1 MKKTTTLYKDVV
13 GYIEAVESGKEI
25 ANEDIKKQ
33 CRLVKTALD
42 TEDLILEA
50 ERYDKY
56 IGVAQAMYKE
66 VFPWE
71 RFLIGVSLC
80 IYDSKHQ
87 PRWHEIM
94 VMIGRGNGKDGIIA
108 SISLAMV
115 SRHNPIRNY
124 DVDICANNEEQSVR
138 PVQDVVEFLEQ
149 PESVIRNKS
158 SFYWTKEGVQG
169 LANRGRIKGHTN
181 SPKGKDGLRSGC
193 VVLNEV
199 HQYEDYANIDVFTTG
214 LGKKAEP
221 RIFMFTTN
229 GFVRDGV
236 LDNKLREA
244 DDVLNGLV
252 ADEGRLYLLYRLD
265 NKDEVH
271 DEEMWVKANPS
282 LPYMPNLLLEIRREY
297 RQWKTAPFNLPGFM
311 AKRMNLPETASERAV
326 VDYEYIKAT
335 NQPLIDLAGMSCV
348 CGVDLSKT
356 TDMCSA
362 SLLFKGNGTRY
373 VINHSWI
380 CKASQDWNKIKVR
393 DRFPE
398 WEQMGLLTIVDDL
411 EINPA
416 LVCGWINQQKM
427 KYNIQKVCMDDFR
440 QSIFAYEL
448 AKIGFTKDRKNVK
461 FVRLTDVAK
470 AVPVIESAFLNK
482 TFVWGDNPVLR
493 WATNNTKVVPFRTR
507 NTSDGDLGSFIYA
520 KIEHRSRKTDPFMSL
535 VHAMTCDAELM
546 ERVNID
552 SSIFRAVSFS

>member
-108 SISLAMV
+108 CISLAMV

-221 RIFMFTTN
+221 RIFMFTTH

-297 RQWKTAPFNLPGFM
+297 RQWKTAPFKLP
-311 AKRMNLPETASERAV
+311 
-326 VDYEYIKAT
+326 
-335 NQPLIDLAGMSCV
+335 
-348 CGVDLSKT
+348 
-356 TDMCSA
+356 
-362 SLLFKGNGTRY
+362 
-373 VINHSWI
+373 
-380 CKASQDWNKIKVR
+380 
-393 DRFPE
+393 
-398 WEQMGLLTIVDDL
+398 
-411 EINPA
+411 
-416 LVCGWINQQKM
+416 
-427 KYNIQKVCMDDFR
+427 
-440 QSIFAYEL
+440 
-448 AKIGFTKDRKNVK
+448 
-461 FVRLTDVAK
+461 
-470 AVPVIESAFLNK
+470 
-482 TFVWGDNPVLR
+482 
-493 WATNNTKVVPFRTR
+493 
-507 NTSDGDLGSFIYA
+507 
-520 KIEHRSRKTDPFMSL
+520 
-535 VHAMTCDAELM
+535 
-546 ERVNID
+546 
-552 SSIFRAVSFS
+552 